1 MNQKMIKKRKKNN
14 SDKDSLANEDGK
26 TFKEDEKE
34 FSYNNIK
41 NILLADSNNFYDND
55 ILSENKIEFDN
66 LKSYSYKRF
75 LIIDN
80 SLSDELKKII
90 FDEIVALKLKL
101 RKYKINEFIEKVR
114 FGFNNLD
121 IESH

>member
-1 MNQKMIKKRKKNN
+1 MNQKMIKKKKKKN

-26 TFKEDEKE
+26 SFKEDEKE

-41 NILLADSNNFYDND
+41 NILLADSNE
-55 ILSENKIEFDN
+55 I
-66 LKSYSYKRF
+66 
-75 LIIDN
+75 
-80 SLSDELKKII
+80 KKII
-90 FDEIVALKLKL
+90 FDERVALKLKL